1 MRTVGITRALPG
13 ARVTAD
19 RVASLGFEPILAPLI
34 QVQPKGEGPIDLT
47 GVGALAFTSGAG
59 VRALAARSAVR
70 DLPVF
75 TVGAATARAARAA
88 GYTNVSSAEGDVATL
103 ALFIQGAPR
112 PGGPILHAGAAEPAG
127 DLAGALTAMG
137 IAARRLDVYETIET
151 APDPAVLAKLMGADI
166 VLAHSPRAAA
176 VLARVMALN
185 PDRHPA
191 VLCLSRAVAAP
202 LTGLARA
209 GLAVAVAPTEDAL
222 MTLLTSWRAS
232 S

>member
-13 ARVTAD
+13 ARATAD
-19 RVASLGFEPILAPLI
+19 RVASLGFDPILAPLLAI
-34 QVQPKGEGPIDLT
+34 QPMGEGPIDLT

-59 VRALAARSAVR
+59 LRAFAARSAVR

-88 GYTNVSSAEGDVATL
+88 GYKNVSSAEGDVAAL
-103 ALFIQGAPR
+103 ALFIHAAPR
-112 PGGPILHAGAAEPAG
+112 PGGTILHAGAAEPAG

-137 IAARRLDVYETIET
+137 IAARRLDVYKSIAA

-166 VLAHSPRAAA
+166 VLAHSPRAAQ
-176 VLARVMALN
+176 VLARVMALT

-191 VLCLSRAVAAP
+191 VLCLSRAVATP
-202 LTGLARA
+202 LVGRARA
-209 GLAVAVAPTEDAL
+209 GLAVAASPTEDAL
-222 MTLLTSWRAS
+222 MTLLAAWRAPS
-232 S
+232 